1 MSVKISDDK
10 IPYASRIDWD
20 DLRYVLAL
28 ARSGSLSAAAR
39 SLRVTHTT
47 VLRRLDVIEER
58 LQVRLF
64 ERLRSGYQ
72 ATAAGETLRLSAEQC
87 EPLVAQAERHI
98 MGGDTRLTG
107 NLRVSTAHVLALHL
121 LPSALAL
128 FHAEHA
134 KIVVEVRAS
143 RERVD
148 LARREADIALRMT
161 REVPDTLV
169 GRQLGQIRVRVYG
182 WHQDPR
188 ILALRGHALPDMAGL
203 LSDFPWIGFDGQDR
217 IYDRWIDAHV
227 ALSAIVARA
236 DHFPSAL
243 ALLRAGLG
251 LTILPEFVA
260 LDTPGLVALSAPIE
274 ALQTPLWIL
283 THADL
288 RNTARVRAF
297 MQTVGN
303 GLEKTLAAIL

>member
-1 MSVKISDDK
+1 
-10 IPYASRIDWD
+10 
-20 DLRYVLAL
+20 VLAL

-128 FHAEHA
+128 FHAEHT

-188 ILALRGHALPDMAGL
+188 ILALSGHGLPDMAGL
-203 LSDFPWIGFDGQDR
+203 LRDFPWIGFDGQDR
-217 IYDRWIDAHV
+217 IYDRWVDAHV
-227 ALSAIVARA
+227 PLSAIVARA

-260 LDTPGLVALSAPIE
+260 LDTPGLVALSEPIE

-288 RNTARVRAF
+288 RHTARVRAF

-303 GLEKTLAAIL
+303 DLEKTLAAIL